1 MSRKRHLSDT
11 VFRIL
16 GILLIA
22 VFAAVTVVPL
32 AQAVMIAIKPVAEF
46 TMNPTGFPRQIRLY
60 NFVDAWNESSFGIL
74 FINTVIVT
82 AATVA
87 LVIALSSPAGFAL
100 SKLRLKGEKL
110 IYNYFLLGLIIP
122 FQAIM
127 IPLLKTANT
136 LHATNML
143 TTLILIYTGMNI
155 AFPIL
160 LYTGFYKSLPY
171 EIVEA
176 ARIDGCGTLKLFLRI
191 IFPMTATV
199 NLTVAIFTA
208 MMPWR
213 DFFVPLIFVNENAKR
228 TLSVGLFS
236 FQRSYFT
243 EWTTTFAMVL
253 MMSLPLILLYVFA
266 QKSFMQGMTVGAV
279 KG

>member
-1 MSRKRHLSDT
+1 MRGRHVSDI
-11 VFRIL
+11 VFRVL
-16 GILLIA
+16 GILLVA

-32 AQAVMIAIKPVAEF
+32 GEAVMIAIKPMGEF
-46 TMNPTGFPRQIRLY
+46 TLNPTGFPTRIRFE
-60 NFVDAWNESSFGIL
+60 NFVDAWNQSSFGVL
-74 FINTVIVT
+74 LVNTLVVT

-100 SKLRLKGEKL
+100 SKLRLKGEKV

-127 IPLLKTANT
+127 IPLLKTANA

-143 TTLILIYTGMNI
+143 PTLILVYTGTNI

-171 EIVEA
+171 EIIEA
-176 ARIDGCGTLKLFLRI
+176 AKIDGCGTVKLFLLI
-191 IFPMTATV
+191 VFPMTASI
-199 NLTVAIFTA
+199 NLTVTIFTA
-208 MMPWR
+208 MVPWR
-213 DFFVPLIFVNENAKR
+213 DFFVPLIFINEDAKR
-228 TLSVGLFS
+228 TLSIGLFS
-236 FQRSYFT
+236 FQRSYFR

-266 QKSFMQGMTVGAV
+266 QKSFVKGITAGAV

>member
-1 MSRKRHLSDT
+1 MKGRHVTDT
-11 VFRIL
+11 AFRIL
-16 GILLIA
+16 GILLVA
-22 VFAAVTVVPL
+22 VFAVITVVPL
-32 AQAVMIAIKPVAEF
+32 AQAVMIAIKPVGEF
-46 TMNPTGFPRQIRLY
+46 TMNPTGFPRQIRLL
-60 NFVDAWNESSFGIL
+60 NFVDAWNQSSFGVL
-74 FINTVIVT
+74 FVNTFLVT
-82 AATVA
+82 AATVV

-143 TTLILIYTGMNI
+143 TTLIVLYTGMNI

-160 LYTGFYKSLPY
+160 IYTGFYKSLPY

-176 ARIDGCGTLKLFLRI
+176 ARIDGCGTFKLFMRI
-191 IFPMTATV
+191 IFPMTHSVNMTV
-199 NLTVAIFTA
+199 MIFTA

-236 FQRSYFT
+236 FQKSYFT
-243 EWTTTFAMVL
+243 EWTTTFAMVI

-266 QKSFMQGMTVGAV
+266 QKSFIKGITAGAV